1 MHLECVAGVK
11 LEEDEFLRK
20 NAGIIPTQLAELF
33 REKWE
38 RKNLIQEI
46 LHCWSRKQ
54 MDVLDA
60 AKEYLPLVE
69 SPAEQVCCWYEK
81 TKQECNGRPAKQPEP
96 TNFDVPVPKCPPP
109 PTICFDIDNKAGK
122 GNSFVASNDISAPK
136 CPPPPRYGH

>member
-1 MHLECVAGVK
+1 MVGKNLDLEHLDYVSGVK
-11 LEEDEFLRK
+11 LEEDEFLWK

-33 REKWE
+33 RDKLE

-81 TKQECNGRPAKQPEP
+81 TKQERNGRPPKQPETSARQDQRRGSKEGP
-96 TNFDVPVPKCPPP
+96 TGFDTPKSLQ
-109 PTICFDIDNKAGK
+109 G
-122 GNSFVASNDISAPK
+122 
-136 CPPPPRYGH
+136 